1 MGQKINP
8 IALRLKA
15 TNKNFASCWYS
26 DTHYSTLLSQELRA
40 RAYLMGLLNQM
51 HHPNPITSLSFTPKR
66 VKALTLY
73 LNPGEARH
81 HRSERFQLALSKP
94 PSPMTRRRAG
104 FQSRDSDHR
113 SLPSFNSLSLIPSGR
128 QERDHLS
135 SIDLGQGN
143 GAGLFYNPMSHRLRG
158 VVPTLPSILLG
169 KGWDVSTVRQQGLE
183 IKPLVCSTLVS
194 LACQRLRGG
203 RLLIQQDFELINQIR
218 RFRWFQE
225 RWESCLFGIVDQG
238 TATPPTK
245 TGKPSPHNNGERP
258 TKSRQALRRSKH
270 PYTAS
275 MRGERGDEKGS
286 IPSELAHGLTSSAP
300 KAISSREPSSP
311 LNREITRLQTS
322 SRREAVDHGRD
333 GSAKGPS
340 WPTKASLF
348 RLQTPTPQE
357 ETLSKALIGQVHCET
372 MHDKELSRRGQ
383 QLRLSCIESALSM
396 GLGSST
402 TIYLY
407 RSVQEEQTAQFL
419 SGEIA
424 FYLERRVPFRR
435 IKQALMRDLQKNYI
449 EGVRVRC
456 SGRVGG
462 RSKKAQ
468 RAKEDGFQWG
478 QTSSHVFSSKLSF
491 DSRSALTPLGKIG
504 IKVWI
509 CFK

>member
-26 DTHYSTLLSQELRA
+26 DTHYSTLLSQELQA
-40 RAYLMGLLNQM
+40 RAYLMGLVNQM
-51 HHPNPITSLSFTPKR
+51 QHPNPITSLSFTPKR
-66 VKALTLY
+66 VKALMLY
-73 LNPGEARH
+73 LNPGQARH
-81 HRSERFQLALSKP
+81 HRSERFQLQLALSNS
-94 PSPMTRRRAG
+94 PSRMTRRTAG
-104 FQSRDSDHR
+104 SQFRDSDHR

-128 QERDHLS
+128 QKEDHVS

-143 GAGLFYNPMSHRLRG
+143 RVGLFCNPMSHGLGG

-169 KGWDVSTVRQQGLE
+169 KGWDVSTVRQQGLGIE
-183 IKPLVCSTLVS
+183 PLVCSILVS

-203 RLLIQQDFELINQIR
+203 RLLVQQDFELLNQMR

-225 RWESCLFGIVDQG
+225 RWESCLFGIVHRG
-238 TATPPTK
+238 TATTPTK
-245 TGKPSPHNNGERP
+245 TGKDSSHNNGERP
-258 TKSRQALRRSKH
+258 TKSRQGWLHHPTALRISKH
-270 PYTAS
+270 PHNAS
-275 MRGERGDEKGS
+275 LRGGRGDEKGS
-286 IPSELAHGLTSSAP
+286 IPSELVTSSAS

-311 LNREITRLQTS
+311 LMRKITRLQAS
-322 SRREAVDHGRD
+322 SRREAVDHGRE
-333 GSAKGPS
+333 GSATRPS
-340 WPTKASLF
+340 WPTKASVF
-348 RLQTPTPQE
+348 RLQTPTPQDK
-357 ETLSKALIGQVHCET
+357 TLSKALIG
-372 MHDKELSRRGQ
+372 HDKELSRRGQ
-383 QLRLSCIESALSM
+383 QLRLSCIESALSV
-396 GLGSST
+396 GLGTST

-435 IKQALMRDLQKNYI
+435 IKQALMRDLQKDYI